1 MNRTSGLLLST
12 VLVGLSV
19 VANADEAR
27 RPLSSA
33 DLFSMRAVSDVQ
45 FSPDGDSVAFTVA
58 TVNEAEDSR
67 EWSVWILDWSSGK
80 SREISAQH
88 PSAFFARWSKNGQY
102 LAFLSGGPEQGTASQ
117 LWLYRP
123 KTGEL
128 QQVTEITNGVTDFD
142 WAPDAKHLVLV
153 VEGGSNDS
161 QSWDRAAPIV
171 IDRFRFKRDGVG
183 YLGDSRN
190 HLQIVELASGALTPL
205 TDGLYDEIFPA
216 WSPDGSRIAFVSKRG
231 ADPDRHQN
239 WDVYT
244 IDPTAVVDD
253 GVAANSTPLTQT
265 GYAESN
271 PEGWGG
277 RPVWSPDS
285 KHLVY
290 TIDREPNL
298 SYYSL
303 AQLGA
308 VSVTEESDRILTA
321 ELDRNAMS
329 PQWSADGS
337 AVYFLVEDEMGVH
350 VATVPAD
357 GGKPSRLTGD
367 AVTVRSFDVSESGQ
381 IVVVYGSADQPYEIG
396 KVDNGS
402 VRRLSEQNDGWLENI
417 RLGTAETFEVSS
429 PDGTQIRGLMVKP
442 PGFEQGRRYPTILR
456 IHGGPVGQFRKEFN
470 FEWQLFA
477 ANGYVVLGVN
487 PRGSS
492 GRGEAFQLAIKGNL
506 GHGDVPDVLAAI
518 DYVVDEGIADPDRL
532 GIGGWSY
539 GAMLT
544 NYTIASDPRFKA
556 ATSGAGVSN
565 MLAVYG
571 SDEWVQHWEL
581 ELGQP
586 WENPENWLR
595 LSYPFLKANKIST
608 PTLFLCGALD
618 INVPAAHSEQMYQ
631 ALRSLGVDS
640 TLIIYPD
647 EYHQISRP
655 SFRRDMLD
663 RYLGWYQKY
672 LLY

>member
-1 MNRTSGLLLST
+1 
-12 VLVGLSV
+12 
-19 VANADEAR
+19 
-27 RPLSSA
+27 
-33 DLFSMRAVSDVQ
+33 MRAVSDVQ

-58 TVNEAEDSR
+58 TVNEAQDSR

-80 SREISAQH
+80 SRKISAQH
-88 PSAFFARWSKNGQY
+88 PSAFLARWSKNGQY
-102 LAFLSGGPEQGTASQ
+102 LAFLSGGPERGTASQ
-117 LWLYRP
+117 LWLYRL

-128 QQVTEITNGVTDFD
+128 QQVTEIANGVTDFD

-161 QSWDRAAPIV
+161 QSWDQAAPIV

-183 YLGDSRN
+183 YLGDSRS
-190 HLQIVELASGALTPL
+190 HLQIVELASGVLTPL

-231 ADPDRHQN
+231 AEPDRHQN

-244 IDPTAVVDD
+244 IEPTAAVGD
-253 GVAANSTPLTQT
+253 GVAANTTRLTQT

-290 TIDREPNL
+290 TIDREPSL

-308 VSVTEESDRILTA
+308 VSISEESDRVLTA

-337 AVYFLVEDEMGVH
+337 AVYFLVEDEMGVR

-417 RLGTAETFEVSS
+417 RLGNTETFEVSS

-492 GRGEAFQLAIKGNL
+492 GRGEAFQLAIKGDL

-586 WENPENWLR
+586 WENPETWLR

-618 INVPAAHSEQMYQ
+618 INVPAVHSEQMYQ